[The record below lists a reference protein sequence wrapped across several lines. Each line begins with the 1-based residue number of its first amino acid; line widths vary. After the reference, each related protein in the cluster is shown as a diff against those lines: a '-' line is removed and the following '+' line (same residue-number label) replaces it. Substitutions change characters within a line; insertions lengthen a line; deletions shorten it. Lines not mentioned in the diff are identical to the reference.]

1 MAKPVMQWDNL
12 QNFAEALRG
21 LLQEVDVNLSK
32 GKPNS
37 GRRFHLRVNEFYK
50 KRCQEKS
57 SASTGVESKRL
68 SNTPVPGKRF
78 VLKFPDERRTEG
90 FITQNDVHA
99 LTRRRESSPFSGN
112 SSPPRSLRC
121 TRPIASTEWI
131 SGREISPSPEARR
144 QGQKLK
150 FFSRWQSRKTPRLV
164 WVSSGN

>member
-12 QNFAEALRG
+12 QNCAEALRG

-78 VLKFPDERRTEG
+78 VLKFPE
-90 FITQNDVHA
+90 
-99 LTRRRESSPFSGN
+99 
-112 SSPPRSLRC
+112 
-121 TRPIASTEWI
+121 
-131 SGREISPSPEARR
+131 
-144 QGQKLK
+144 
-150 FFSRWQSRKTPRLV
+150 
-164 WVSSGN
+164 